1 MALQESGEM
10 YLETIYV
17 LSQKTSSVRGIDIAE
32 HLGYSKPSVSRAM
45 GLLKDE
51 GLVKKDSE
59 GYYKLT
65 EAGEILAKRIYE
77 RHTVLTKMFINLGVD
92 EETAAEAPEE
102 AEAAD
107 ALFKAAYGTTTV
119 EPAKPVTVKPVK
131 PVTVE
136 LVEPSFEP
144 AKKATTVKRKT
155 AKRK

>member
-1 MALQESGEM
+1 MDR
-10 YLETIYV
+10 V
-17 LSQKTSSVRGIDIAE
+17 L
-32 HLGYSKPSVSRAM
+32 VSRQALRVILRT
-45 GLLKDE
+45 LLRR
-51 GLVKKDSE
+51 G
-59 GYYKLT
+59 G
-65 EAGEILAKRIYE
+65 GILLRDK
-77 RHTVLTKMFINLGVD
+77 
-92 EETAAEAPEE
+92 EE